1 MTISEVR
8 KEMYDKMCRI
18 PSWIDTKSIIDHQIW
33 EGMSE
38 INDMLL
44 VLLNDKLLREKS
56 IEKLIE
62 KVDSVIE
69 YMLAFTDG
77 EKQILVYV
85 YYTTLM
91 QHMIL
96 RFQDEEQFEVCRNLK
111 LFFDSYFQNYTDNND

>member
-1 MTISEVR
+1 MKISEVR
-8 KEMYDKMCRI
+8 KEMYDKMCKI

-33 EGMSE
+33 EAMSE

-44 VLLNDKLLREKS
+44 VLLTDRLLRDKS

-69 YMLAFTDG
+69 YMMAFCDV
-77 EKQILVYV
+77 EKQVMVYV

-111 LFFDSYFQNYTDNND
+111 LFFDSYFQNYTHNND

>member
-8 KEMYDKMCRI
+8 KEMYDKMSKI

-33 EGMSE
+33 EAMSE

-44 VLLNDKLLREKS
+44 VLLNDRLLREKS

-62 KVDSVIE
+62 KVDNVIE

-77 EKQILVYV
+77 EKQVLIYV
-85 YYTTLM
+85 YYTTLI
-91 QHMIL
+91 QHMIW

-111 LFFDSYFQNYTDNND
+111 LFFDSYFQNYSQNND